1 MGGIVCRLRIKPDN
15 NDVDEFHSNDDEI
28 TNNLL
33 PSEIIENE
41 YIKNL
46 ENNESNSHL
55 LLRPSQIIK
64 IEKQRIKNLSLF
76 GKKKPK
82 NETGI
87 AN

>member
-1 MGGIVCRLRIKPDN
+1 MGGIVCRLRIKPVN
-15 NDVDEFHSNDDEI
+15 NDFYNNDDEI
-28 TNNLL
+28 KNNLL

-64 IEKQRIKNLSLF
+64 IENQRIKNLSLF
-76 GKKKPK
+76 GKKKEK
-82 NETGI
+82 QENGL
-87 AN
+87 AL